1 MRDPYAPESET
12 AALIKADTRTPAER
26 ELARLMADAGD
37 GEQGFE
43 PEAALQRIALS
54 LIAQLQDAHT
64 EVVALHAT
72 EQNLRDGIAPQED
85 RAAPT
90 KAQPAP
96 VQEPVAYSVGRTL
109 HWHEGRGVN
118 DAQLYTTLPA
128 APVQEPIGYFT
139 VNDYDKWEQID
150 GTSGKPLYDHPAAQP
165 AVPEG
170 WKLVPET
177 PTNEMT
183 SAMADALED
192 PENERSSWDLAENMY
207 RAMLAATPKKGQP

>member
-1 MRDPYAPESET
+1 MSKDEALKLALDALRRNGAGNMRYGMEAIT
-12 AALIKADTRTPAER
+12 ACEQALA
-26 ELARLMADAGD
+26 
-37 GEQGFE
+37 
-43 PEAALQRIALS
+43 
-54 LIAQLQDAHT
+54 
-64 EVVALHAT
+64 
-72 EQNLRDGIAPQED
+72 
-85 RAAPT
+85 
-90 KAQPAP
+90 AP

>member
-1 MRDPYAPESET
+1 MKDPYAPESET
-12 AALIKADTRTPAER
+12 TTLIKADTRTAAER
-26 ELARLMADAGD
+26 ELARLMTDAGD

-43 PEAALQRIALS
+43 PEVALQRIALS
-54 LIAQLQDAHT
+54 LIAQLQDART

-72 EQNLRDGIAPQED
+72 EQNLRDGFAPQD
-85 RAAPT
+85 DHQAIID
-90 KAQPAP
+90 
-96 VQEPVAYSVGRTL
+96 S
-109 HWHEGRGVN
+109 
-118 DAQLYTTLPA
+118 LPA
-128 APVQEPIGYFT
+128 QCE
-139 VNDYDKWEQID
+139 DKMFMQISHWARESYNKHKASKR
-150 GTSGKPLYDHPAAQP
+150 GQALVPADAFESHVMWAALRWAKESTPPAQP

-207 RAMLAATPKKGQP
+207 RAMIAAAPKKDQP